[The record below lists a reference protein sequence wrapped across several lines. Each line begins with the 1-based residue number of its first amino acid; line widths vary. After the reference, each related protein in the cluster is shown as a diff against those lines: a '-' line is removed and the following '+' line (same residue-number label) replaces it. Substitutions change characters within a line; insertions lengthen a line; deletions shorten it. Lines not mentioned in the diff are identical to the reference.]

1 MVQRDKHIQH
11 RSFRRMRVR
20 FVLPVAAIGLALIAP
35 GGQLAAQGSP
45 PTQIRPAQVNDTG
58 QCDDLLQRVEAR
70 MSTALA
76 LNVRSAAADLRHAQE
91 LCDSGH
97 PEQGIPILTGVLG
110 YMNDNDPS
118 ARR

>member
-1 MVQRDKHIQH
+1 MKVVPSERLLWIAALA
-11 RSFRRMRVR
+11 
-20 FVLPVAAIGLALIAP
+20 VLPVAAIGLALIAP
-35 GGQLAAQGSP
+35 GGQLAAQGSEA
-45 PTQIRPAQVNDTG
+45 TQIRPAQVTETG
-58 QCDDLLQRVEAR
+58 QCDDLLQRVEIR

-76 LNVRSAAADLRHAQE
+76 LNVRSASADLRQAQE

-97 PEQGIPILTGVLG
+97 PKQGIPILREVLG

>member
-1 MVQRDKHIQH
+1 MH
-11 RSFRRMRVR
+11 VR

-35 GGQLAAQGSP
+35 SYQLAAQGSQV
-45 PTQIRPAQVNDTG
+45 TQIRPAQVTETG

-76 LNVRSAAADLRHAQE
+76 LNVRSASADLRQAQE
-91 LCDSGH
+91 LCDSGQ
-97 PEQGIPILTGVLG
+97 PEQGIPVLMGVLG
-110 YMNDNDPS
+110 YMNDNETS